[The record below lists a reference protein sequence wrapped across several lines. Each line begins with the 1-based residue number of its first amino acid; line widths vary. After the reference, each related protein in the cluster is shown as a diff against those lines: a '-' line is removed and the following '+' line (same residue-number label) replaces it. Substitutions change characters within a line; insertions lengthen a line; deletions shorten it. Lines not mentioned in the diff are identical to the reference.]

1 MSGIVVLISGRGSN
15 LAAMCEAGLTSYIK
29 CVISNKASAPG
40 LEFAKSIGL
49 NVTVIPHNKFASR
62 ESFDQDIAEII
73 DHYNPELIVLAGF
86 MRILSP
92 WFINHYHNKIINIH
106 PSLLPSFVGAT
117 AQADALSARVKVS
130 GATVHFVTDK
140 LDHGPIIAQ
149 GVVPVNAA
157 DDIESIKKRILS
169 LEHVIYPFIIHK
181 ILNKQVTLDGSGS
194 VIVDNDHTDIQ
205 WLKGFANHIFY

>member
-1 MSGIVVLISGRGSN
+1 MSGIVVLISGKGSN
-15 LAAMCEAGLTSYIK
+15 LAAMCNAGLTSYIK
-29 CVISNKASAPG
+29 CVISNKANAPG
-40 LEFAKSIGL
+40 LEFAKSVGL
-49 NVTVIPHNKFASR
+49 NVTIIPHNKFASR

-106 PSLLPSFVGAT
+106 PSLLPSFIGAT
-117 AQADALSARVKVS
+117 AQTDTLAARVKVS

-149 GVVPVNAA
+149 GVVPVNIT
-157 DDIESIKKRILS
+157 DDIESIKKRILA
-169 LEHVIYPFIIHK
+169 LEHTIYPFVIHK
-181 ILNKQVTLDGSGS
+181 ILNGQVKLDSMVG
-194 VIVDNDHTDIQ
+194 VIINKDHTDNQ
-205 WLKGFANHIFY
+205 WLKEFTNHIFY